1 MEHAKYTF
9 GIYTVEQGRN
19 REMISFQFLG
29 IIFFST
35 EL

>member
-19 REMISFQFLG
+19 RDRSDLYDFWFLSN
-29 IIFFST
+29 F
-35 EL
+35 